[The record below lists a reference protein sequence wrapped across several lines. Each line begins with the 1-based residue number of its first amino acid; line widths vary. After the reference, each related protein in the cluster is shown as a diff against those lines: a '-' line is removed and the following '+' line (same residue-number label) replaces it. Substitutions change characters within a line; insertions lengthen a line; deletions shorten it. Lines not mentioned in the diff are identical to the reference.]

1 MIRRPP
7 RSTLLEGRRQRQ
19 MCIRDRYR
27 VAVIGD
33 KDSVLMFKAL
43 GVDVYT
49 AVDGDMAKKL
59 VNKLAQEEVGI
70 IFITEDFAAKIQDT
84 IDKYREKMTPAI
96 ILIPSNKEDLG
107 LGMADINKSVE
118 KAVGANILN

>member
-1 MIRRPP
+1 M
-7 RSTLLEGRRQRQ
+7 
-19 MCIRDRYR
+19 YR

-49 AVDGDMAKKL
+49 AVDGEDAKKL
-59 VNKLAQEEVGI
+59 VNKLAQEDVGI

>member
-1 MIRRPP
+1 M
-7 RSTLLEGRRQRQ
+7 
-19 MCIRDRYR
+19 YK

-49 AVDGDMAKKL
+49 AVDGDGAKKL
-59 VNKLAQEEVGI
+59 VNKLAKENVGI

-84 IDKYREKMTPAI
+84 IDKYREEMTPAT

>member
-1 MIRRPP
+1 M
-7 RSTLLEGRRQRQ
+7 
-19 MCIRDRYR
+19 YR

-49 AVDGDMAKKL
+49 AVEGEDAKKL
-59 VNKLAQEEVGI
+59 VKKLAQENFGI

-84 IDKYREKMTPAI
+84 IDKYREEMTPAI
-96 ILIPSNKEDLG
+96 ILIPSQ
-107 LGMADINKSVE
+107 E
-118 KAVGANILN
+118 KH

>member
-1 MIRRPP
+1 MH
-7 RSTLLEGRRQRQ
+7 
-19 MCIRDRYR
+19 R

-49 AVDGDMAKKL
+49 AVDGDGAKKL
-59 VNKLAQEEVGI
+59 VNKLAKENVGI

-84 IDKYREKMTPAI
+84 IDKYREEMTPAI
-96 ILIPSNKEDLG
+96 ILIPSIKEDLG

>member
-1 MIRRPP
+1 M
-7 RSTLLEGRRQRQ
+7 
-19 MCIRDRYR
+19 YR

-49 AVDGDMAKKL
+49 AVDGEDAKKL
-59 VNKLAQEEVGI
+59 VNKLAQEDVGI
-70 IFITEDFAAKIQDT
+70 IFITEDFAAKIIEDDYVFNDDEF

>member
-1 MIRRPP
+1 M
-7 RSTLLEGRRQRQ
+7 
-19 MCIRDRYR
+19 YR

-49 AVDGDMAKKL
+49 AVDGEDAKKL
-59 VNKLAQEEVGI
+59 VNKLAQEDVGI
-70 IFITEDFAAKIQDT
+70 IFITEDVAAKIQDT
-84 IDKYREKMTPAI
+84 IDKYREKMAPAI

>member
-1 MIRRPP
+1 M
-7 RSTLLEGRRQRQ
+7 
-19 MCIRDRYR
+19 YK

-33 KDSVLMFKAL
+33 KDSILAFKAL

-49 AVDGDMAKKL
+49 AVDGEDAKKL
-59 VNKLAQEEVGI
+59 VDELAEKNTGV
-70 IFITEDFAAKIQDT
+70 IFITEAFAEQIQTT

-96 ILIPSNKEDLG
+96 ILIPSNKGSLG
-107 LGMADINKSVE
+107 IGMADINKSVE

>member
-1 MIRRPP
+1 M
-7 RSTLLEGRRQRQ
+7 
-19 MCIRDRYR
+19 YR

-49 AVDGDMAKKL
+49 AVDGEDAKKL
-59 VNKLAQEEVGI
+59 VKKLAQENFGI

-84 IDKYREKMTPAI
+84 IDKYREEMTPAI
-96 ILIPSNKEDLG
+96 ILIPSNKEDFG

>member
-1 MIRRPP
+1 M
-7 RSTLLEGRRQRQ
+7 
-19 MCIRDRYR
+19 YR
-27 VAVIGD
+27 LAVIGD

-59 VNKLAQEEVGI
+59 VNKLSKEDVGI
-70 IFITEDFAAKIQDT
+70 IFITEDFAKEIPET

-96 ILIPSNKEDLG
+96 ILIPSNKENLG
-107 LGMADINKSVE
+107 LGLKDINKSVE

>member
-1 MIRRPP
+1 M
-7 RSTLLEGRRQRQ
+7 
-19 MCIRDRYR
+19 YR

-49 AVDGDMAKKL
+49 AVNGDMAKKL
-59 VNKLAQEEVGI
+59 VNKLAKEDVGI

-84 IDKYREKMTPAI
+84 IDKYREEMTPAI

-107 LGMADINKSVE
+107 FGMADINKSVE

>member
-1 MIRRPP
+1 M
-7 RSTLLEGRRQRQ
+7 
-19 MCIRDRYR
+19 YR

-49 AVDGDMAKKL
+49 AVDGEDAKKL
-59 VNKLAQEEVGI
+59 VKKLAQENFGI

-84 IDKYREKMTPAI
+84 IDKYREEMAPAI

>member
-1 MIRRPP
+1 M
-7 RSTLLEGRRQRQ
+7 
-19 MCIRDRYR
+19 YR

-33 KDSVLMFKAL
+33 KDSVLMLKAL

-49 AVDGDMAKKL
+49 AVDGDGAKKL
-59 VNKLAQEEVGI
+59 VNKLAKENVGI

-84 IDKYREKMTPAI
+84 IDKYREEMTPAI
-96 ILIPSNKEDLG
+96 ILIPSIKEDLG

>member
-1 MIRRPP
+1 M
-7 RSTLLEGRRQRQ
+7 
-19 MCIRDRYR
+19 YK

-49 AVDGDMAKKL
+49 AVDGDDARKL
-59 VNKLAQEEVGI
+59 VNKLAKDDFGI
-70 IFITEDFAAKIQDT
+70 IFITEDFALKIQST
-84 IDKYREKMTPAI
+84 IDKYREEMTPAI
-96 ILIPSNKEDLG
+96 ILIPSNKENLG
-107 LGMADINKSVE
+107 IGMADINKSVE